1 MLTIL
6 EVVSIYYNRT
16 RTMFERM
23 ENILYCYDRY
33 CYASIYAYSLLYIY
47 RDTANMHT
55 YSDIHCCI
63 HTHIITA
70 YRK

>member
-16 RTMFERM
+16 RTMFVRM

-47 RDTANMHT
+47 IDTANMHT
-55 YSDIHCCI
+55 YSDIYIVASI
-63 HTHIITA
+63 H
-70 YRK
+70 R